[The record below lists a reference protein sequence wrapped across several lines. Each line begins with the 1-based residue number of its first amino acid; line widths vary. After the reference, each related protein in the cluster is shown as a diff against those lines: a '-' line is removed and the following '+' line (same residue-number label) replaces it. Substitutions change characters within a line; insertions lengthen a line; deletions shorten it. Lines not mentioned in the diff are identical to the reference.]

1 MKIDAKEVLRPT
13 ITLTVICF
21 VVAALLA
28 GTNLLTEDKIA
39 QQEEQAASEA
49 RELVLPGED
58 EQLGGA
64 LLVPQREP
72 RRDYHSIPAW
82 PAQARGIG
90 SASQP
95 SGHAAWRAC
104 RLFGGNLCHCI
115 DPGRHLS
122 GGP

>member
-49 RELVLPGED
+49 RELVIPGVEEFEEMEAMDADGED
-58 EQLGGA
+58 VYKRQVEFRFEFAVIDFG
-64 LLVPQREP
+64 
-72 RRDYHSIPAW
+72 IPGCHDKNTTAV
-82 PAQARGIG
+82 
-90 SASQP
+90 
-95 SGHAAWRAC
+95 
-104 RLFGGNLCHCI
+104 RL
-115 DPGRHLS
+115 
-122 GGP
+122 